1 MATLK
6 DVANLAG
13 VSQSTVSRFL
23 NNDPALS
30 LPEETKANIL
40 HAAKTLQYEKKVKK
54 EKGPQKIGILQ
65 WYSPAQ
71 EIADPYYLSI
81 RTGVEKYCER
91 DDLQIVRAFKSDS
104 NFEEVLRGVNGLI
117 CIGKF
122 SQEEMQACVCLCKTV
137 LFVDMDTER
146 IACNTI
152 SWDFDQAMKDIIDY
166 LKENGHSK
174 IGFLSG
180 AEVLSD
186 NSVYK
191 DKRISSFIKY
201 AKEKNME
208 YNPYFLI
215 DCYSK
220 ESGYQMMK
228 QLLKGK
234 DLPTAVVCCS
244 DPIAIGAYRAIAEAG
259 LKIPEDISVVGFDDI
274 EDAKYCMPPLTSMK
288 ADCLYM
294 GEYAAM
300 IMHSMLKHPAKLP
313 MRITLPCSLTIR
325 ESIKNQKK
333 SA

>member
-6 DVANLAG
+6 DVAHLAG
-13 VSQSTVSRFL
+13 VSQATVSRFL

-30 LPEETKANIL
+30 LPEETKSNIL
-40 HAAKTLQYEKKVKK
+40 QAAKTLHYEKKARK
-54 EKGPQKIGILQ
+54 EKGTQKIGILQ

-91 DDLQIVRAFKSDS
+91 DDLQIVRAFKSDT

-122 SQEEMQACVCLCKTV
+122 SQEEMQACSNLSSNV
-137 LFVDMDTER
+137 LFVDMDSER
-146 IACNTI
+146 IAYNTI
-152 SWDFDQAMKDIIDY
+152 SWDFDQAMKDILDY
-166 LKENGHSK
+166 LQENGHCK

-191 DKRISSFIKY
+191 DKRISAFIKY

-215 DCYSK
+215 DRYSK

-234 DLPTAVVCCS
+234 DLPTAIVCCS

-259 LKIPEDISVVGFDDI
+259 YKIPEDISVVGFDDI

-300 IMHSMLKHPAKLP
+300 LMHTMLTHPTKLP
-313 MRITLPCSLTIR
+313 VRMMLPCSLSIR
-325 ESIKNQKK
+325 ESVKNQK